1 MQANQRADRNP
12 CIAHASELASTPIFA
27 SKNGLLPS
35 LVSHPKAP
43 TAAIMATIEP
53 FPEDDVAPENEPQGD
68 VKPLRLD
75 LEARCAAAKIPVEEI
90 DGLEPGERAIRIG
103 LPSGRERRWFYCWGD
118 YSGYERLL
126 SVPFENYVF
135 LQGLD
140 AICNYKAGTIEA
152 AIRALGAP
160 PSRSLLSRLLKV
172 PPTEPANPNAPA
184 KLALASPDQKTSIV
198 MSEPSADLTKLVR
211 GPTPRLSLS
220 LKADGISQHD
230 KALELLRRTSDALF
244 FQIDLVHEVPLTL
257 VRERRSVS
265 RRRRSARSEPP
276 PDISFPAH
284 EYDPAPISLYWY
296 ARSAVGMPL
305 LQYLA
310 FYQVIEYYFP
320 TYSQADARRKL
331 KGILKDPGFRGER
344 DADLGRLLTA
354 IYVSRSGAFGDE
366 RSQLRATLLECIDA
380 EAIRQFITVDSVRS
394 DFLSSKVK
402 GLCDHKIPT
411 ANPTADLRADVA
423 ERIYEIRCKIVHT
436 KTDAKNSEFELL
448 LPFSKEAEQLA
459 YDIELVQFV
468 AQQVLIAAS
477 TPFHA

>member
-1 MQANQRADRNP
+1 
-12 CIAHASELASTPIFA
+12 
-27 SKNGLLPS
+27 
-35 LVSHPKAP
+35 
-43 TAAIMATIEP
+43 MATIEP
-53 FPEDDVAPENEPQGD
+53 FPEEDVVSENEPQGD
-68 VKPLRLD
+68 IKPLRER
-75 LEARCAAAKIPVEEI
+75 LEVRCAAAKIPVEEI

-103 LPSGRERRWFYCWGD
+103 MPSGRERRWLYCWD

-126 SVPFENYVF
+126 SIQFEDYTF

-140 AICNYKAGTIEA
+140 AVSNYKAGTIEA
-152 AIRALGAP
+152 AVRALGALS
-160 PSRSLLSRLLKV
+160 SRALLSRLFKIPLSASA
-172 PPTEPANPNAPA
+172 EPDAPKRFELVSA
-184 KLALASPDQKTSIV
+184 DQTTSICI
-198 MSEPSADLTKLVR
+198 SEPSPELSKLAR
-211 GPTPRLSLS
+211 GPSSRLSIS
-220 LKADGISQHD
+220 IKADGISQHD
-230 KALELLRRTSDALF
+230 KALELLRRMSDALF

-257 VRERRSVS
+257 ARERRSLA
-265 RRRRSARSEPP
+265 RRRQSARSESP
-276 PDISFPAH
+276 PDISFPSH
-284 EYDPAPISLYWY
+284 EYDAAPISLYWY
-296 ARSAVGMPL
+296 ARSAIGMPL

-331 KGILKDPGFRGER
+331 KGILKDPGFRGDR

-380 EAIRQFITVDSVRS
+380 EAVRQFIAADSGRS
-394 DFLSSKVK
+394 SILSSKVK
-402 GLCDHKIPT
+402 GLCEHKIPVAGST
-411 ANPTADLRADVA
+411 SDLRADVA

-459 YDIELVQFV
+459 HDIELVQFV

-477 TPFHA
+477 TPLHV